1 MLDLLSELYI
11 TFLYLLYNRIFE
23 SIIFKNNKNQQYF
36 QHILYSIYVFGE
48 DSFSSALNSIM
59 GFCKSVIEYF
69 HSSNPVYQ
77 EKHLFLGQFDEK
89 IKEVKNIISSVN
101 IPQNNLINE
110 TITDRSIPWV
120 NEINKFGSEIHSNN
134 LQKSMQ
140 KHISL

>member
-1 MLDLLSELYI
+1 
-11 TFLYLLYNRIFE
+11 
-23 SIIFKNNKNQQYF
+23 
-36 QHILYSIYVFGE
+36 
-48 DSFSSALNSIM
+48 M

-77 EKHLFLGQFDEK
+77 EKDLFLGQFDEK
-89 IKEVKNIISSVN
+89 IKEVKNISSVN

>member
-1 MLDLLSELYI
+1 
-11 TFLYLLYNRIFE
+11 
-23 SIIFKNNKNQQYF
+23 
-36 QHILYSIYVFGE
+36 
-48 DSFSSALNSIM
+48 M

-77 EKHLFLGQFDEK
+77 EKYLFLGQFDEK